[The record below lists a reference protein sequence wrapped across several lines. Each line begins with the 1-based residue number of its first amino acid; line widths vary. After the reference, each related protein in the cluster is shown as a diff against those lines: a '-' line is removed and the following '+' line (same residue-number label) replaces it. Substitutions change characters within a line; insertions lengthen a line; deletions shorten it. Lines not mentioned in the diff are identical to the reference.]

1 MKNQSIT
8 LTRLIGG
15 VPYLHKKRT
24 HIEIPLPAD
33 SENLITFA
41 VTYLQFFFRQI
52 QISNIMSAPLHCIYT
67 PTKLILNLLELSFDS
82 RSLRYGS
89 IKNQLKLISQK
100 MCSYSDAHSFK
111 VS

>member
-52 QISNIMSAPLHCIYT
+52 QISNIMSAPLYLYT
-67 PTKLILNLLELSFDS
+67 NKID
-82 RSLRYGS
+82 
-89 IKNQLKLISQK
+89 
-100 MCSYSDAHSFK
+100 FK
-111 VS
+111 FIRAVIR